1 MASTKPDDALEQSK
15 ALKRLLTN
23 LAQNYYEGDDGPVE
37 VRWTDR
43 TAHASTDPDGTPVV
57 HVNVNAPWDIYE
69 ATGAHALRL
78 LVDTLSHE
86 VQHHNDSEI
95 EGKGDFMEQFNDGY
109 AKLAGMVINVLEDNH
124 IDYNRHRKY
133 RGLKSVHD
141 WQIQTQM
148 SRDDRRPPMG
158 ELDPRD
164 QAVQGFI
171 QLAFSGSIKG
181 YSDLDPEVR
190 AALDDVAPT
199 CERVKKAQD
208 PEARREMAEDV
219 VERLTEVIPKRPD
232 MPDWL
237 KDLIRDL
244 MEDMERAH
252 FDPDEAPEDS
262 EFEPETE
269 EAGTGEGEDGD
280 GSGDGDGE
288 AGEDADD
295 PTSSGGSGGS
305 GDETGEEGDEDGG
318 AGGSG
323 EDGDGEGGTQ
333 TQREGDNRTVL
344 ELTGGR
350 EDATNIRVTR

>member
-1 MASTKPDDALEQSK
+1 MANPKPDDALEQSP

-23 LAQNYYEGDDGPVE
+23 LAQNYYEGEDGPVE

-57 HVNVNAPWDIYE
+57 HVNVDAPWDIYE

-148 SRDDRRPPMG
+148 SNDERRPPMG

-171 QLAFSGSIKG
+171 QLAFSGSVKG
-181 YSDLDPEVR
+181 LSDADPEVR
-190 AALDDVAPT
+190 EALLDVAPK
-199 CERVKKAQD
+199 CEQVKQARS
-208 PEARREMAEDV
+208 PEARKEMAAEV

-232 MPDWL
+232 LPDWL

-244 MEDMERAH
+244 MEDMERSH
-252 FDPDEAPEDS
+252 FDPDDAPEDS
-262 EFEPETE
+262 EFDPEDAEQE
-269 EAGTGEGEDGD
+269 EAGTGDG
-280 GSGDGDGE
+280 GDGE
-288 AGEDADD
+288 DDAGQQDDD

-305 GDETGEEGDEDGG
+305 GDETGEEGEDGSGGG
-318 AGGSG
+318 AGD
-323 EDGDGEGGTQ
+323 EDGDGEGGR
-333 TQREGDNRTVL
+333 TQREGDNRTVI
-344 ELTGGR
+344 ELTGGQ
-350 EDATNIRVTR
+350 EDASNIRVTK